1 MGFRYPDVFTD
12 NLEEMLLE
20 GKGKEGKGV
29 VRGGERREKRGEER
43 MDKINRIAIQ
53 IGYLKLYCIFYY
65 YFWTPSEKSKYLLS
79 T

>member
-1 MGFRYPDVFTD
+1 MGFRYPDAFTD

-43 MDKINRIAIQ
+43 MVKNGQMINIWKIRYDKI
-53 IGYLKLYCIFYY
+53 C
-65 YFWTPSEKSKYLLS
+65 
-79 T
+79 

>member
-29 VRGGERREKRGEER
+29 VRGGEGRGERREGRKEWIRLTE
-43 MDKINRIAIQ
+43 
-53 IGYLKLYCIFYY
+53 
-65 YFWTPSEKSKYLLS
+65 
-79 T
+79 